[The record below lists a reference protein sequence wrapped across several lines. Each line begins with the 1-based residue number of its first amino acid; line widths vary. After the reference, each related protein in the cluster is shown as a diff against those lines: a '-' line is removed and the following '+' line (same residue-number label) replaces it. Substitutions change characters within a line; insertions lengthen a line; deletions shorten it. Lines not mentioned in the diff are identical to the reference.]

1 MTTKKNLTASGLIW
15 ARKSSRVLWEK
26 RQKTGEKKRVDTRY
40 GKIEILRKH
49 GFAGAL
55 GTQRLSPFFR
65 ELIIFVGQK
74 ECYESA
80 AELINKLL
88 RATTND
94 TQVFRQTSNMGGVAS
109 GLQEKELPAKAV
121 GPDDLVYAQADGSM
135 VLTRE
140 EKWKETKVG
149 RVFLQSAV
157 YRENENRGWI
167 KHSDY
172 VAHLGGHKDFEAK
185 MSRLIDPYA
194 KLGNRLIFVTDGAPW
209 MRNWISAEY
218 PKATQILDFYHAAEH
233 LGDFAALYFTDKG
246 KRMKWVSE
254 NLVGLKKQ
262 GVRAVIKEIENLASK
277 TKTVEGERT
286 KLLNYYRANAYR
298 MDYPGFVERGYLI
311 GSGAIEAAHRTLIQK
326 RMKLSGQ
333 RWSKDGAQAMLDLR
347 SINMSNR
354 WGEIVSV
361 LRKAA

>member
-1 MTTKKNLTASGLIW
+1 MKKH
-15 ARKSSRVLWEK
+15 E
-26 RQKTGEKKRVDTRY
+26 
-40 GKIEILRKH
+40 
-49 GFAGAL
+49 FAGAL

-80 AELINKLL
+80 AELINKFL
-88 RATTND
+88 RTATND
-94 TQVFRQTSNMGGVAS
+94 TQVFRQTSKMGRVAS
-109 GLQEKELPAKAV
+109 GLQEREPPVKAV
-121 GPDDLVYAQADGSM
+121 GPDDLVYVQADGSM

-140 EKWKETKVG
+140 DKWKETKVG
-149 RVFLQSAV
+149 RVFFQSSV
-157 YRENENRGWI
+157 YRETEDRGWI
-167 KHSDY
+167 KDSDY
-172 VAHLGGHKDFEAK
+172 VAHLGEHQDFEAK
-185 MSRLIDPYA
+185 MGRLIDQYA
-194 KLGNRLIFVTDGAPW
+194 KLGNRLVFVTDGAPW

-218 PKATQILDFYHAAEH
+218 PQATQILDFYHAAEH
-233 LGDFAALYFTDKG
+233 LGDFAALYFRDKG
-246 KRMKWVSE
+246 KRTKWVSE
-254 NLVGLKKQ
+254 NLDGLKRQ
-262 GVRAVIKEIENLASK
+262 GVQAVIKEIENLASK
-277 TKTVEGERT
+277 TKTVEGGRT
-286 KLLNYYRANAYR
+286 KLLNYYRTNAYR
-298 MDYPGFVERGYLI
+298 MNYPEFVERGYLI